1 MRTLT
6 TERLL
11 LRPWTMEDVE
21 AFYLY
26 ASNPEV
32 GPGAGW
38 KPHESLEESREL
50 LEKWTAEDYPD
61 TIFAVEEK
69 DTGSI
74 AGSIGLHRDTH
85 RAPNAGCRM
94 LGYCIAKEHWGK
106 GFATEAAHA
115 VIDYAFQRLRVK
127 LLTVDHYVGNEG
139 SRRVIE
145 KCGFTY
151 EGTLRRALQIYDGT
165 YKDAS
170 FYSMTA
176 AEYRLL
182 RAKAAGVSLVLP
194 EEVGQEAFMAYFNE
208 WNAEEPGFGFHPSA
222 MHLRGRSYEKWLEDT
237 MAMRSHAPEGLVPS
251 TAYFFADRAGRVLGA
266 IDFRHEL
273 NDYLLHYAGHIGY
286 GIRPSCRGKGLA
298 PYMLALCLEK
308 ARERGLARV
317 LVTCDDENQASA
329 STIEDCGGELE
340 NRVEEDGR
348 LTRRYWIDL

>member
-11 LRPWTMEDVE
+11 LRPWNMDDVE
-21 AFYLY
+21 SLY
-26 ASNPEV
+26 RLCA
-32 GPGAGW
+32 GPDIGPAAGW
-38 KPHESLEESREL
+38 KPHESLEESRGI
-50 LEKWTAEDYPD
+50 LEKWINGEGCPETF
-61 TIFAVEEK
+61 FALEEK
-69 DTGSI
+69 ETGRL
-74 AGSIGLHRDTH
+74 AGALGLHPDVMR
-85 RAPNAGCRM
+85 RENPQCRM
-94 LGYCIAKEHWGK
+94 VGYWVGKEYWGR
-106 GFATEAAHA
+106 GYATEAVNAA
-115 VIDYAFQRLRVK
+115 MDYAFQRLRVK
-127 LLTVDHYVGNEG
+127 LLTVEHYVGNEG

-145 KCGFTY
+145 KCGFSY
-151 EGTLRRALQIYDGT
+151 EGTLRRGLRAFDG
-165 YKDAS
+165 S
-170 FYSMTA
+170 FRDCMVYSMTA

-182 RAKAAGVSLVLP
+182 RAKAAGLSLVLP
-194 EEVGQEAFMAYFNE
+194 EEVGWEAFFAYYNE
-208 WNAEEPGFGFHPSA
+208 WGGEGPGFNPAA
-222 MHLRGRSYEKWLEDT
+222 MKLKGRSHKQWLKDT
-237 MAMRSHAPEGLVPS
+237 IAMRTNPPEGLVPS

-308 ARERGLARV
+308 AREQGLARV

-340 NRVEEDGR
+340 NRVEEEGR

>member
-6 TERLL
+6 TDRLL
-11 LRPWTMEDVE
+11 LRPWNMDDVE

-26 ASNPEV
+26 ASSPDV
-32 GPGAGW
+32 GPSAGW
-38 KPHESLEESREL
+38 KPCESLGEAEEI

-61 TIFAVEEK
+61 VIFAMEEK
-69 DTGSI
+69 GTG
-74 AGSIGLHRDTH
+74 AVVGSIGLHRDTH
-85 RAPNAGCRM
+85 RAPNVQCRM
-94 LGYCIAKEHWGK
+94 LGYCTAKEHWGK

-139 SRRVIE
+139 SLRVIE

-176 AEYRLL
+176 AEYRLI
-182 RAKAAGVSLVLP
+182 RAKAAGLSLVLP
-194 EEVGQEAFMAYFNE
+194 EEVSEEAFMAYYGE
-208 WNAEEPGFGFHPSA
+208 WGGEGPGFNPAA
-222 MHLRGRSYEKWLEDT
+222 MELKGRSHKQWLKDT
-237 MAMRSHAPEGLVPS
+237 IAMRTNPPEGLVPS

-340 NRVEEDGR
+340 NRVEEEGR